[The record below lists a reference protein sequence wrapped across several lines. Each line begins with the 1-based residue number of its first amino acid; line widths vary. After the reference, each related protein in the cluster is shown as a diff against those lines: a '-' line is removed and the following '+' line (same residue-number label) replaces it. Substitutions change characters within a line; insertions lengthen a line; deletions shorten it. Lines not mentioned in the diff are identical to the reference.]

1 MFEAELFKMS
11 CNLGF
16 RLKASSSAQGRRG
29 WKSAS
34 PLLWAQNH
42 LPDPGPNPFTAR
54 LNMGK
59 LTKKNLTSLSQ
70 HVYCMTIPQEEFWC
84 FVKLWTLWALCL
96 CDRAVPQKHPDFLS
110 QESSQSPAPFSI
122 MSFVNIN
129 NILLTPPD
137 PASCEPV
144 KLSISRMGVVEIV
157 FDIIAHICLFN
168 ALLLCSTSL
177 NRFMSKNT

>member
-1 MFEAELFKMS
+1 MDSDWKPPP
-11 CNLGF
+11 
-16 RLKASSSAQGRRG
+16 RLKAEGVENVRHLYYGRRIIYLTPG
-29 WKSAS
+29 LTLS
-34 PLLWAQNH
+34 
-42 LPDPGPNPFTAR
+42 LPDWTW
-54 LNMGK
+54 GK
-59 LTKKNLTSLSQ
+59 LTKKNLTSLSQSCQ